1 MHDAELVKQT
11 FAITDYADSWKR
23 KNYYKRVSDDP
34 IKDLSRDLKVWR
46 NQSQFLHESN
56 VLVDSA
62 TTNFSNIVIGSGIF
76 LAPKPNT
83 GNKVQDKELA
93 DAIKSLWDD
102 WAYSCHIDGQQ
113 DLSSVLRSL
122 VAAIARDADVLV
134 YITINSKG
142 KLVLDLISGNRIE
155 SPTDKMI
162 AVGSSVQLGVQL
174 KNREITGYWVKNDT
188 SKAGFTYFPAFTE
201 QGTISSVLLR
211 NPSNTFRLNTYR
223 GKPILSSCLS
233 TVDKLEQLMDA
244 ELKASILKTLQ
255 VATYTAKDV
264 RAAKG
269 ATLTSQ
275 KVDDTHIFHVP
286 AGDDLKIQ
294 SGSEISNKDL
304 PNTVKLYLQEIAS
317 PYNVPYN
324 VLYNCLED
332 SSYST
337 NSSIFL
343 TAWQNTEIWRTHL
356 IRNLLKPVY
365 QLLLQMWYSEGLLTI
380 GKYDPNTSK
389 VEFHGKPNIP
399 IKAKDIYDASATAI
413 QTGQKSRIQLAT
425 EFGLDAYSIA
435 DDEANL
441 DAYIKSKRESLGLN
455 DVKEEM
461 VEGE

>member
-1 MHDAELVKQT
+1 MHEEFVKQN
-11 FAITDYADSWKR
+11 FAITDYADAWKR

-62 TTNFSNIVIGSGIF
+62 TTNFANIVIGSGIN
-76 LAPKPNT
+76 LSPKPST
-83 GNKVQDKELA
+83 GNKEQDKELA
-93 DAIKSLWDD
+93 DEIKSLWDE

-113 DLSSVLRSL
+113 DLSSVLRSI

-134 YITINSKG
+134 YVTVNSRG
-142 KLVLDLISGNRIE
+142 KLVLDLISSNRIE
-155 SPTDKMI
+155 SPNDKL
-162 AVGSSVQLGVQL
+162 VKTGSSVQLGVQI

-188 SKAGFTYFPAFTE
+188 NKDGYTYFPAFTSE
-201 QGTISSVLLR
+201 NTISSVLLR

-233 TVDKLEQLMDA
+233 TVDKLEQLMDS
-244 ELKASILKTLQ
+244 ELKAAILKTLQ
-255 VATYTAKDV
+255 IAIYSAKDV
-264 RAAKG
+264 RTAKG
-269 ATLTSQ
+269 NSLSST
-275 KVDDTHIFHVP
+275 KVDDTHVFHVP
-286 AGDDLKIQ
+286 TGDDLKIQ

-304 PNTVKLYLQEIAS
+304 PATVKLYLQEIAS
-317 PYNVPYN
+317 SYNVPYN

-356 IRNLLKPVY
+356 IRNLLKPIY
-365 QLLLQMWYSEGLLTI
+365 QLLLQMWYSEGLLSI
-380 GKYDPNTSK
+380 GNYGPSTSK

-399 IKAKDIYDASATAI
+399 IKAKDIYDASSIAI
-413 QTGQKSRIQLAT
+413 TTGQKSRIQLAT

-441 DAYIKSKRESLGLN
+441 DAYIKAKRESLGLN
-455 DVKEEM
+455 DTKEEL
-461 VEGE
+461 VEGD